1 MTVVGLEPLLSLE
14 PPPGFKQL
22 KIAAGFAADFG
33 PIYGKR
39 ERERVWFG
47 FRVGADHMNPRGVAH
62 GGALATFAD
71 MQLAALMRMGRLEA
85 KQSPTISLSLD
96 FLAPVQRG
104 DWVEGEIVLVKRT
117 GRLAFSET
125 ILTVGGSPVARAKA
139 IFVHSDRGASLDAA
153 RPEPPPTPEPSPPPP
168 PGFEPVDPGPG
179 FGVFFGPIWFRADPP
194 QLGFRVAGRHVN
206 LFGLCHGG
214 ALATFADYQIAPLR
228 RAKVVEGPFGA
239 TLSLNV
245 DYLGPARLGDWIEAE
260 STLVRATGRY
270 LFTQAILSNAG
281 GPVAR
286 STAIYAI
293 AKGEVAKRDF

>member
-1 MTVVGLEPLLSLE
+1 MSPE
-14 PPPGFKQL
+14 PPPGFQQL
-22 KIAAGFAADFG
+22 QIAAGFAADFG
-33 PIYGKR
+33 PIYAKR
-39 ERERVWFG
+39 EGERVWFG

-96 FLAPVQRG
+96 FLAPARTG

-125 ILTVGGSPVARAKA
+125 ILTIDGSAVVRAKA
-139 IFVHSDRGASLDAA
+139 IFSHSDRAASLDAP
-153 RPEPPPTPEPSPPPP
+153 RPEPPPIPEPIPPPP
-168 PGFEPVDPGPG
+168 QGFEPLDPGPG
-179 FGVFFGPIWFRADPP
+179 FGAFFGPIGFRADPP
-194 QLGFRVAGRHVN
+194 RIGFRVARRHVN

-228 RAKVVEGPFGA
+228 RGRVVEGPFGA

-260 STLVRATGRY
+260 PILVRATGRY
-270 LFTQAILSNAG
+270 LFTQAILSSTD

-286 STAIYAI
+286 STAIYAV
-293 AKGEVAKRDF
+293 AKGEG

>member
-1 MTVVGLEPLLSLE
+1 MTAVGLEPYLPAD
-14 PPPGFKQL
+14 PPPGFDQL

-39 ERERVWFG
+39 DGERFWFG

-96 FLAPVQRG
+96 FLSPVQSG

-117 GRLAFSET
+117 GRLAFSEA
-125 ILTVGGSPVARAKA
+125 ILTVEGSPVVRSKG

-153 RPEPPPTPEPSPPPP
+153 RPEPPPPGEPIAPP
-168 PGFEPVDPGPG
+168 PGFEPLDPGPG
-179 FGVFFGPIWFRADPP
+179 FGVFFGPIGFRADPP
-194 QLGFRVAGRHVN
+194 RIGFRVTERHVN

-228 RAKVVEGPFGA
+228 RAKLVGGPFGA
-239 TLSLNV
+239 TLSLNI
-245 DYLGPARLGDWIEAE
+245 DYLVPARLGDWIEAE
-260 STLVRATGRY
+260 PILVRATGRY
-270 LFTQAILSNAG
+270 LFTQAVLSNAE

-286 STAIYAI
+286 STAIYATT
-293 AKGEVAKRDF
+293 KREG

>member
-1 MTVVGLEPLLSLE
+1 VLPE
-14 PPPGFKQL
+14 PPPGFEQL

-33 PIYGKR
+33 RIYGKR
-39 ERERVWFG
+39 EGERVWFG
-47 FRVGADHMNPRGVAH
+47 FRVGADHMNAYGLAH

-96 FLAPVQRG
+96 FLAPARQG

-125 ILTVGGSPVARAKA
+125 ILTVNSAPVVRAKGV
-139 IFVHSDRGASLDAA
+139 FVHSDRGASLDAA
-153 RPEPPPTPEPSPPPP
+153 QPEPPPFPEPSAPPPQ
-168 PGFEPVDPGPG
+168 GFEPLDPGPG
-179 FGVFFGPIWFRADPP
+179 FGAFFGPIGFRVDPP
-194 QLGFRVAGRHVN
+194 RLGFRVAGRHIN

-228 RAKVVEGPFGA
+228 RAKVVEGPFA
-239 TLSLNV
+239 PTLSLNV
-245 DYLGPARLGDWIEAE
+245 DFLGPARLGDWIEAE
-260 STLVRATGRY
+260 SILVRATGRY
-270 LFTQAILSNAG
+270 LFTQAVLSNAV

-286 STAIYAI
+286 STAIYAM
-293 AKGEVAKRDF
+293 AKSEG

>member
-1 MTVVGLEPLLSLE
+1 MTVVGLEPLLSPE
-14 PPPGFKQL
+14 PPPGFEQL

>member
-1 MTVVGLEPLLSLE
+1 MTVVGLEPLLSPE
-14 PPPGFKQL
+14 PPAGFEQL